1 MAEAQTI
8 AAPVRVVGGQPCLA
22 LRRAV
27 ELLGANSEWLPRTDT
42 LQIYAPLQ
50 SISLRDGKVVAKS
63 PLSVKGTGFVLS
75 GPDRAVVD
83 FEGARL
89 GKNTRL
95 DLPKG
100 TKAIQFRPNVVR
112 VTAETAYVPVAPG
125 MVGKTGREV
134 AFVLKPDGGG
144 IAVAENEEGKDDDQR
159 VAITPPPV
167 QDPQSVVETP
177 APLAVNVVSEA
188 AGRVVISL
196 PLSGRIKG
204 PATFDK
210 IDPTTLQITLPFV
223 QGFLLPDFLS
233 PTASVASF
241 EATTKGFDTVLTLHL
256 IEPMGADVTTSPEGV
271 TVNLVRARPGTGLSG
286 KVVIVDPGHG
296 GHDTGAKSNGVY
308 EKDLTLAIGKLLT
321 EELTKAGATVVMTRK
336 TDVFI
341 PLQIRSDI
349 SNRNKA
355 DLYVSIH
362 INSTASAGSQSGTI
376 SFHHKDNPTG
386 QVLAT
391 YIQAE
396 MAKVNGLPNKG
407 VWSDGRIYQSGFAVL
422 RNTRQ
427 RAAVLL
433 ELGFINHPKDRARM
447 NTDDFKTKVAA
458 AIARGIQN
466 YLGANSPGANSQ

>member
-1 MAEAQTI
+1 M
-8 AAPVRVVGGQPCLA
+8 
-22 LRRAV
+22 
-27 ELLGANSEWLPRTDT
+27 
-42 LQIYAPLQ
+42 
-50 SISLRDGKVVAKS
+50 VARS
-63 PLSVKGTGFVLS
+63 PLSVKGSGFVLS

-89 GKNTRL
+89 GKNTKL

-100 TKAIQFRPNVVR
+100 AKAIQFRPNVVR
-112 VTAETAYVPVAPG
+112 VTAETSYVPVAPG
-125 MVGKTGREV
+125 MIGKTGREV
-134 AFVLKPDGGG
+134 AFLLKPEGGS
-144 IAVAENEEGKDDDQR
+144 AVASAENEEGKDEEQR
-159 VAITPPPV
+159 AAVTPPPI
-167 QDPQSVVETP
+167 QDPQNVVETP

-196 PLSGRIKG
+196 PLTGRIKG

-210 IDPTTLQITLPFV
+210 IDANTLQITLPFV

-241 EATTKGFDTVLTLHL
+241 EAATKGFDTVLTLHL

-271 TVNLVRARPGTGLSG
+271 TVTLVRARPGTGLSG
-286 KVVIVDPGHG
+286 KVIVVDPGHG
-296 GHDTGAKSNGVY
+296 GHDTGAKSNGVF
-308 EKDLTLAIGKLLT
+308 EKDLTLAVSKLLT
-321 EELTKAGATVVMTRK
+321 EELTKAGATVIMTRK

-362 INSTASAGSQSGTI
+362 INSTASSGSQSGTI

-407 VWSDGRIYQSGFAVL
+407 VWSDGRIYQSGFSVL

-447 NTDDFKTKVAA
+447 TTDDFKTKVAA

-466 YLGANSPGANSQ
+466 YLGANSPATVSSGANSQ